1 VIDKTSAVPGPVL
14 DKCMRTPAVD
24 AAPKVGFRIHLFNL
38 PRRGAQVSPH
48 RIAIE
53 VHSARRSVR
62 SACEGPR
69 AINLRGNDVAATPK
83 PRCSSS
89 TNIEDNRFA
98 LSRRLA
104 RQGYLKL
111 APPRRIFS
119 GEAFAAVLGNPKLAV
134 PSPVSECTDQLNQE
148 HWHFKN

>member
-1 VIDKTSAVPGPVL
+1 LLRDFIGAEATDDATVVRFGPRWAAV
-14 DKCMRTPAVD
+14 
-24 AAPKVGFRIHLFNL
+24 
-38 PRRGAQVSPH
+38 RGAGPKCVSQTPPD
-48 RIAIE
+48 E
-53 VHSARRSVR
+53 TSVR
-62 SACEGPR
+62 SVCEGPR

-111 APPRRIFS
+111 APP
-119 GEAFAAVLGNPKLAV
+119 
-134 PSPVSECTDQLNQE
+134 TD
-148 HWHFKN
+148 F

>member
-1 VIDKTSAVPGPVL
+1 LLRDFIGAEATDDATVVVRFADPSGPRP
-14 DKCMRTPAVD
+14 DET
-24 AAPKVGFRIHLFNL
+24 
-38 PRRGAQVSPH
+38 
-48 RIAIE
+48 
-53 VHSARRSVR
+53 SVR

>member
-1 VIDKTSAVPGPVL
+1 LLRDFIGAEATDDATVVVRFADPSGPRWAAV
-14 DKCMRTPAVD
+14 
-24 AAPKVGFRIHLFNL
+24 
-38 PRRGAQVSPH
+38 RGAGPNCMSQTPPD
-48 RIAIE
+48 E
-53 VHSARRSVR
+53 TSVR

-119 GEAFAAVLGNPKLAV
+119 GEAFAVVLGNPKLAV
-134 PSPVSECTDQLNQE
+134 LSPVSECTDQLNQK